1 LFTRSG
7 VALQPA
13 LISVADQRNSVME
26 TLLWNFSKV
35 NLSIGGWVNSR
46 IIRRFSASAFNPTKI
61 LRIDRAVVGRLAL
74 GLIATGIVWANATL
88 LWVDSRDDRVWDAA
102 VPARAAPEFRGFRR
116 PSAIGDCN
124 AALPKETLQAS
135 GSRALKLVI
144 TRVYAYNR
152 PQKSHSESL
161 HMVRGILSLMYFQN
175 GDERCCTGVTFSR
188 QEWLRPWR
196 SGFLAWPPRRP
207 NFLPGR
213 GNGAALR

>member
-13 LISVADQRNSVME
+13 LISVADQRNSVRE

-35 NLSIGGWVNSR
+35 NLSIGGCVKSR

-61 LRIDRAVVGRLAL
+61 LRIDRTVVGRLAL
-74 GLIATGIVWANATL
+74 RLIATGIVWANTTF
-88 LWVDSRDDRVWDAA
+88 LWVDSRADRVWDAG
-102 VPARAAPEFRGFRR
+102 VPARAAPEFRGFRC

-124 AALPKETLQAS
+124 AASPKEILQAP

-161 HMVRGILSLMYFQN
+161 HTVRGFFHSCIFRTETN
-175 GDERCCTGVTFSR
+175 DVA
-188 QEWLRPWR
+188 P
-196 SGFLAWPPRRP
+196 A
-207 NFLPGR
+207 
-213 GNGAALR
+213 